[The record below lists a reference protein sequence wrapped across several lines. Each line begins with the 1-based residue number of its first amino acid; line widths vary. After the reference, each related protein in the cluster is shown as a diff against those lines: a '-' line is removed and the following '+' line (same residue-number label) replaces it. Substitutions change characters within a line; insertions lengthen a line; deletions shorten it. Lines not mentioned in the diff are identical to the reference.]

1 MKKRMLSA
9 GLALCLILGLSLPAG
24 AVSNGSPTFSD
35 VPTTHWAYTAIE
47 EMADRGVVSGIGNGK
62 FAPDQ
67 DVTPSQFALMLGQ
80 LIYPDELD
88 AMPAGYNWWVN
99 AADLLM
105 DKGVFENT
113 TARMYYQ
120 KGIWDEEIMNAPMN
134 RYDMAQ
140 MMYGIL
146 KAEGVDMPSE
156 SELKATASK
165 IADYAQIPDQYA
177 CLTGSDCICKDDLRC
192 VFLPFLFQLLTL
204 LTLGL

>member
-9 GLALCLILGLSLPAG
+9 GLALCLILGLSLPTG
-24 AVSNGSPTFSD
+24 AVSNGRPTFSD

-134 RYDMAQ
+134 RYDMA
-140 MMYGIL
+140 
-146 KAEGVDMPSE
+146 
-156 SELKATASK
+156 
-165 IADYAQIPDQYA
+165 
-177 CLTGSDCICKDDLRC
+177 
-192 VFLPFLFQLLTL
+192 
-204 LTLGL
+204 